1 MTWKGA
7 ILMITLT
14 DKAAVK
20 VKEILQ
26 NEGRVDGAL
35 RVGVKGGGCSGFTY
49 VLDIDDKNTETDQ
62 IFVDKGVKIFVDA
75 KSFVY
80 LSGTELDYKESLTG
94 SGFVFSNPNAVRSC
108 GCGSSFQA

>member
-1 MTWKGA
+1 
-7 ILMITLT
+7 MISLT
-14 DKAAVK
+14 DKAADK
-20 VKEILQ
+20 VKEIIKS
-26 NEGRVDGAL
+26 EGRANGAL

-49 VLDIDDKNTETDQ
+49 VLDIDDRKSDTDQ
-62 IFVDKGVKIFVDA
+62 IFEDKGVQIYIDA

-94 SGFVFSNPNAVRSC
+94 SGFTFSNPNAARSC